1 MAAGYD
7 AGHEEADDSGA
18 ESLICSESDG
28 AGSEN
33 SWEEVAAAPPAA
45 KGGGRGG
52 GKGGGTG
59 RGRGRGGGRG
69 RGRSGSPAA
78 ADGGEKPAAA
88 LELTAAA
95 VRGRAM
101 GVRRSDGS
109 RALTARGLEADGAKG
124 VLKERLLQAI
134 APRDGGDAGGAGDAG
149 PAARQT
155 KYRWVDADQ
164 HTFTPRLKY
173 GGSEVPVLGSEFGHL
188 DVDSTYAE
196 WFQMF
201 DAPDDEYM
209 EVAAVVA
216 AAAAAAAEASAAA
229 PAPATA
235 AARKG

>member
-18 ESLICSESDG
+18 DSLICSESDG

-78 ADGGEKPAAA
+78 ADGGEEPAADT
-88 LELTAAA
+88 ELTAAA

-134 APRDGGDAGGAGDAG
+134 ARPWRNDTCCQHLHTVRVV
-149 PAARQT
+149 PEAALRQIRS
-155 KYRWVDADQ
+155 KHQ
-164 HTFTPRLKY
+164 LKSRN
-173 GGSEVPVLGSEFGHL
+173 GS
-188 DVDSTYAE
+188 
-196 WFQMF
+196 
-201 DAPDDEYM
+201 AP
-209 EVAAVVA
+209 
-216 AAAAAAAEASAAA
+216 
-229 PAPATA
+229 
-235 AARKG
+235 